1 MREAK
6 RDREERVRV
15 AKRDREERVRV
26 AKRDTEEKE
35 EERVRVVRQKT
46 EGGKQIIVYVNTRV
60 IDLDRK
66 LGNIKLDMNSG
77 DNTSSEVEVGKGIGD

>member
-46 EGGKQIIVYVNTRV
+46 EGGKQIIVYVNTRA

-66 LGNIKLDMNSG
+66 LGNIK
-77 DNTSSEVEVGKGIGD
+77 TSRHE